1 MSAKTMSGLNLAHL
15 TSPTITL
22 EVGPDKFPIRVPK
35 LLLTEASLFFD
46 NAFNGHFMEA
56 RTNILPTDEL
66 DVVFRLVKWII
77 TGSSTGRIV
86 LYGRFG

>member
-15 TSPTITL
+15 ASPTITL
-22 EVGPDKFPIRVPK
+22 EVGPDNSPIRVPK

-46 NAFNGHFMEA
+46 NALNGHFMEA
-56 RTNILPTDEL
+56 RTNILPTDEP

-86 LYGRFG
+86 L